1 MFSIYYFI
9 FLSQFDKINNYSQLR
24 FLQFMVTT
32 SASHA
37 EGRKFEPCRNKDNI
51 FAIMSLVQNLLQ
63 FYILSTKS
71 KLHYTFIFLGTFLY
85 LDATKSEIDQNAKLH
100 PISQWGLVK
109 KQRIQSSFR
118 AEGKMRYTLLYSKS
132 QAIHKIGISKVL
144 GLIARRTHKTTT
156 AQTILLHHL
165 EKNLNNK
172 TKLIKFTSADD
183 TGRVVSVS
191 VFTCASQ
198 RFQIG
203 FSMNTTKSFEP
214 DKNGNSSNYL

>member
-1 MFSIYYFI
+1 
-9 FLSQFDKINNYSQLR
+9 
-24 FLQFMVTT
+24 
-32 SASHA
+32 
-37 EGRKFEPCRNKDNI
+37 
-51 FAIMSLVQNLLQ
+51 MSLVQNLLQ
-63 FYILSTKS
+63 FYILSNKS

-109 KQRIQSSFR
+109 KQRIQSSLR

-132 QAIHKIGISKVL
+132 QEIHKIGISKVL
-144 GLIARRTHKTTT
+144 GLIARRTHKMTT
-156 AQTILLHHL
+156 AQTILLYHL
-165 EKNLNNK
+165 KKNLNNK

-203 FSMNTTKSFEP
+203 FSMNTTKSFEL